1 MVAGL
6 ANDAFVRNIYPH
18 SEPLQGVRVSKLPW
32 AQLGAGAGAPELP
45 WQEALGNEAPMLGVP
60 MSILGG
66 SGVVHRLMVNA
77 TPIVDGK
84 SVVRGVIA
92 TFDDVT
98 ALHQMNEKLSTTIDE
113 LQRLQ
118 AVIFEKNQKLH
129 IHASRDAL
137 TG

>member
-6 ANDAFVRNIYPH
+6 ADDAFIYPH
-18 SEPLQGVRVSKLPW
+18 SEPLRGVKLSKLPW
-32 AQLGAGAGAPELP
+32 AQLGTGADAPELP
-45 WQEALGNEAPMLGVP
+45 WQEALRNEAP
-60 MSILGG
+60 MSILGS

-77 TPIVDGK
+77 TPVVDGK

-118 AVIFEKNQKLH
+118 AVISEKNKKLH
-129 IHASRDAL
+129 IHASKDAL
-137 TG
+137 TGCLNRDY